1 MSDSERK
8 IARAMA
14 GDEDA
19 LMELLQDHHAM
30 LREQI
35 ATLIPPSLR
44 PLLDEDDILQD
55 TYTEVF
61 LDISSFT
68 LGASFA
74 AWLFTIARHNLLDAI
89 RCHKTSKRG
98 GKQGYPMLPHFGT
111 ATHYTSSLDSL
122 PGSDKNPSDEA
133 MQKETR
139 AGVKELVNL
148 LPQSY
153 RDVLIAYDIQGV
165 EAADAAAMLKCS
177 QGALY
182 MRRLRAL
189 RKLRKMLEIPS
200 DSSNNVAAV
209 QTALSVCL
217 FPKKY

>member
-8 IARAMA
+8 IAHAMA

-68 LGASFA
+68 PGASFT
-74 AWLFTIARHNLLDAI
+74 AWLSTVARHNLLDAI
-89 RCHKTSKRG
+89 RCHRTSKRG
-98 GKQGYPMLPHFGT
+98 GKYRYTVLPDFGT
-111 ATHYTSSLDSL
+111 ATHCTSLLDSL
-122 PGSDKNPSDEA
+122 PGSDTNPSDQA

-139 AGVKELVNL
+139 AGVKELVNS

-165 EAADAAAMLKCS
+165 DAAEAAAMLKCS
-177 QGALY
+177 QGALF

-189 RKLRKMLEIPS
+189 RKLRRMLETS
-200 DSSNNVAAV
+200 SNSSNNFASVQMAV
-209 QTALSVCL
+209 
-217 FPKKY
+217 